1 MLDKSVSFYLSKTRF
16 NLFIVV
22 QDGNR
27 SPPSYSSNRE
37 IIKSNFVLVGWR
49 EQQQTML
56 KEGSRFRLLFNSILP
71 RCLPRE
77 RKRTGPV
84 PLARDL
90 LKRSRIEGNTNKRK
104 VKLRRSS
111 KRTNMNSTRCTNDFP
126 RWKMEALLPC
136 RLVPILIYL
145 AQHLIFFLKHFTS
158 LASPRPYCPSP
169 SLPSS
174 PSTRVISR
182 VSRLCKDLPAP
193 ETRIPSDT
201 PFSK

>member
-1 MLDKSVSFYLSKTRF
+1 MAIDP
-16 NLFIVV
+16 
-22 QDGNR
+22 
-27 SPPSYSSNRE
+27 PPSYSSNRE

-56 KEGSRFRLLFNSILP
+56 KEGTRFRLLFNSILP

-77 RKRTGPV
+77 RKRTGPI